1 MTPAGLGLRMDGNGV
16 AQDII
21 PICFENL
28 ANLT

>member
-1 MTPAGLGLRMDGNGV
+1 MTLAGLGRIDNGV
-16 AQDII
+16 AQNNI

>member
-1 MTPAGLGLRMDGNGV
+1 MSLTSLGLRMDGDGV
-16 AQDII
+16 AQDKI